1 MRGWETGPANHEEE
15 VMLDKLSDE
24 HIATLLRVA
33 KKSRALRPFFGSP
46 RGMIALREEAARRGV
61 YRTKCEA
68 DAVFGAVIEEMKP
81 ENSRRA

>member
-1 MRGWETGPANHEEE
+1 
-15 VMLDKLSDE
+15 MLDKLSDE